1 MRHGTPNARN
11 NEMSP
16 LALAWGSNERIPKF
30 DSSWLDFQTALKI
43 GGLLNRNLLFSNPV
57 VSDKGGC

>member
-30 DSSWLDFQTALKI
+30 DSSWLERK
-43 GGLLNRNLLFSNPV
+43 
-57 VSDKGGC
+57 K